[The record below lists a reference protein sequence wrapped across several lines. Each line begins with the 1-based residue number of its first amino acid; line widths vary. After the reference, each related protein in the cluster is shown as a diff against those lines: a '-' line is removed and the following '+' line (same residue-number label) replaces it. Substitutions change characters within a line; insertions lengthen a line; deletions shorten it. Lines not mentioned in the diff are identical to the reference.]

1 MKAKLVRNVKKIA
14 AVATGALFVGAT
26 LGMAS
31 VFASGL
37 SSLPGPFV
45 SNGHVNAVFV
55 VGANAAPTDILG
67 AIDVSAALTAA
78 AAATHSTFNPLN
90 LGGVEVNVRF
100 STAV

>member
-1 MKAKLVRNVKKIA
+1 MKAKLIGKVKKVA

-45 SNGHVNAVFV
+45 SSGHVNAVFV
-55 VGANAAPTDILG
+55 VGANAAPTDVLG
-67 AIDVSAALTAA
+67 AIDISAALTAS
-78 AAATHSTFNPLN
+78 AAATHSSASSGQITVGTLA
-90 LGGVEVNVRF
+90 LK
-100 STAV
+100 SKSSQ